1 MHRLQSD
8 EVFHFYLGDP
18 VEMLQLCSDGSGRRV
33 ILGSDV
39 AAGEWPQMVVPK
51 GVWQGSRLV
60 AGGKLALLGCTVSP
74 GFEYEDYES
83 GGREELTR
91 GWPEWRD
98 WIAALTHG

>member
-18 VEMLQLCSDGSGRRV
+18 VEMLQLCSDGSGRRA

-39 AAGEWPQMVVPK
+39 VAGEWPQMVVPP
-51 GVWQGSRLV
+51 
-60 AGGKLALLGCTVSP
+60 GCTVSP

-98 WIAALTHG
+98 WIAALTHE

>member
-8 EVFHFYLGDP
+8 EVLHFYLGDP

-39 AAGEWPQMVVPK
+39 AAD
-51 GVWQGSRLV
+51 
-60 AGGKLALLGCTVSP
+60 GGASCTVSP

-98 WIAALTHG
+98 WIAALTHE